1 MSGTSGKDKLT
12 TVFLNDVDA
21 QGRKRDNTDMIPCRI
36 LKIARTN
43 DQVDH
48 GFGARVRGDEGRGE
62 SASKQSCCER
72 GMAETRNMVSG
83 ETTVGISS
91 DLGLHADVLL
101 LMILLSISPGGGTL
115 DPRYCGPHPF
125 TTKGTSPAPH
135 PDSLSPPRVSKT
147 RPSRYSLPVN
157 APVQVFMFYFF
168 FGFTCPTH
176 PTRPC
181 FR

>member
-1 MSGTSGKDKLT
+1 
-12 TVFLNDVDA
+12 
-21 QGRKRDNTDMIPCRI
+21 
-36 LKIARTN
+36 
-43 DQVDH
+43 
-48 GFGARVRGDEGRGE
+48 
-62 SASKQSCCER
+62 
-72 GMAETRNMVSG
+72 MAETRNMVSG

-147 RPSRYSLPVN
+147 RPSRYSQRLAPHDIRCLLTHLCRFSCFIFSSASLVRPIQLGRAPANFRTRSNTIPNDGPEGRHTTPPPPVSCL
-157 APVQVFMFYFF
+157 F
-168 FGFTCPTH
+168 
-176 PTRPC
+176 
-181 FR
+181 